1 MFNVIMNDTLTDVKR
16 SRKSVVD
23 TKINLNPVNGR
34 VALVQSKSDLNRGMQ
49 SCDSCGAPAS
59 GIVVTTT
66 RM

>member
-34 VALVQSKSDLNRGMQ
+34 VAYSSRESSIKK
-49 SCDSCGAPAS
+49 
-59 GIVVTTT
+59 
-66 RM
+66 